1 MNEEKQ
7 ANPQQRE
14 KAADV
19 AQNTSMFSFGGKGWF
34 LMIFCMIIYFTC
46 CFLANDGLNIYVP
59 ILGDKGMDTG
69 ILYTFNTVAG
79 WIAVPL
85 TFIFSWMLRRS
96 AKLCMAVGLVCAI
109 VGCMFFGNAN
119 HAWQIL
125 IIMILFQ
132 LVFNGTV
139 FMGTSTL
146 VANWFPTRKG
156 GAMGWVTIGASLN
169 TAANPWI
176 WTFLI
181 AGLGAGALG
190 MAWTFRIWGVILIVL
205 FVVLL
210 LVIKNN
216 PEEANCFPD
225 NDRSITIEQA
235 KRNREL
241 GEIYRKSSPW
251 TVKKLLT
258 TKETWIIA
266 IASGVIM
273 MITTGIISNF
283 IAITMSYG
291 FGDRGALAIMSL
303 ASVIGA
309 VFSILWGKV
318 DAMRGVKFAATVFYI
333 IMGVAMLLWL
343 IPNTVTFF
351 IGAIFVGCSLGAGNN
366 LMASMTASIFGR
378 YDFDKAWGIIYPIHV
393 VIRSAGFA
401 LVGMISARTG
411 GFRMSF
417 VVMLCCAVVAIIIVS
432 FLKVRMIGRTTVD
445 EAEVEEL
452 LAQEETQKA

>member
-1 MNEEKQ
+1 MENEVKQ
-7 ANPQQRE
+7 DAGRQ

-46 CFLANDGLNIYVP
+46 CFLGNDSLNIYVP
-59 ILGDKGMDTG
+59 ILGEKGMDTG

-85 TFIFSWMLRRS
+85 TFIFSWLLRKS
-96 AKLCMAVGLVCAI
+96 SKLCMAIGLCCAI

-119 HAWQIL
+119 HAWQVL
-125 IIMILFQ
+125 IFMVLFQ
-132 LVFNGTV
+132 LVFNATV
-139 FMGTSTL
+139 FMGTSNL

-181 AGLGAGALG
+181 AGLGAGAIGLG
-190 MAWTFRIWGVILIVL
+190 WTFRIWGIILIILFVILLV
-205 FVVLL
+205 
-210 LVIKNN
+210 VIKDN
-216 PEEANCFPD
+216 PEDAGCKPD
-225 NDRSITIEQA
+225 NDQTLSEEQV
-235 KRNREL
+235 RHNREL
-241 GEIYRKSSPW
+241 GDLYRESSPW
-251 TVKKLLT
+251 TVKKLLA

-266 IASGVIM
+266 IASGIIM

-291 FGDRGALAIMSL
+291 YSDTGALGIMSL
-303 ASVIGA
+303 ASCIGA
-309 VFSILWGKV
+309 VFSVLWGKV
-318 DAMRGVKFAATVFYI
+318 DAMRGVKFACVIFYI
-333 IMGVAMLLWL
+333 IMAGAMILWL
-343 IPNTVTFF
+343 FSSPVTYF

-393 VIRSAGFA
+393 IIRSAGFA
-401 LVGMISARTG
+401 LVGMISSRTG
-411 GFRMSF
+411 SFRMSF
-417 VVMLCCAVVAIIIVS
+417 VLMLVFAVVAIIIVS
-432 FLKVRMIGRTTVD
+432 FLKVRMIGRVTVD
-445 EAEVEEL
+445 EAELEAL
-452 LAQEETQKA
+452 RTQKAAEQS